1 MPHDTFFRLPAE
13 KQQRILD
20 AAVQE
25 FAQYAYKDASINRL
39 IKAAGI
45 PRGSFY
51 QYFTDKEDLY
61 RYLLEQLS
69 ASKLAFITASGMAE
83 GAHTFAEYF
92 LQSIA
97 SSLAWSEAQP
107 AYFEISLH
115 LAADNAPLL
124 AELLANDTSKAY
136 YAELERLLEQ
146 DKAAGRVRSDV
157 DNEVLL
163 ETLNHIGFGLQQK
176 YLAGWSSEQI
186 LTHFQSCFELLWRGL
201 KPAGGDEHA

>member
-1 MPHDTFFRLPAE
+1 MPTDTFFRLPEE

-25 FAQYAYKDASINRL
+25 FAQYAYKDVSINRL

-51 QYFTDKEDLY
+51 QYFADKADLY

-69 ASKLAFITASGMAE
+69 ASKLAFINAV
-83 GAHTFAEYF
+83 GAADGELTFAGYF
-92 LQSIA
+92 LQSLQSA
-97 SSLAWSEAQP
+97 LAWSEAQP

-115 LAADNAPLL
+115 LVADNAPLL
-124 AELLANDTSKAY
+124 DELMENDTSKAY
-136 YAELERLLEQ
+136 YAELEQLLEQ

-157 DNEVLL
+157 DNAVLL
-163 ETLNHIGFGLQQK
+163 ETLNYIGFGLQQK

-186 LTHFQSCFELLWRGL
+186 LNHFRSCFELLWRGL
-201 KPAGGDEHA
+201 APAGGDEHG